1 MSFNRTGIRHEVYN
15 DVTQILLD
23 PALKYTM
30 GIVVSDDAGTEDGT
44 TKKKIVKAGTP
55 LTGNLDARTTP
66 FTKANSDGSDVVGVL
81 LHDVDVTTGD
91 ANGEIV
97 IFGFV
102 NMNRID
108 STVQS
113 ELNTNVQK
121 GMPMI
126 KFIKA

>member
-15 DVTQILLD
+15 DVPQILLD

-66 FTKANSDGSDVVGVL
+66 FTKANTDGSDVVGVL

-121 GMPMI
+121 GLPMI